1 MLLRPRPREE
11 MGKRRLHARDIPTV
25 ALHLT
30 VSEPARDGAPCVTTD
45 EAPATISQSSQHPER
60 RRHRPTACNPMGHHR
75 GGIGTHGSGQLGTSG

>member
-1 MLLRPRPREE
+1 

-60 RRHRPTACNPMGHHR
+60 RRHHR